1 MNRKEQILDAAEQ
14 CMRLKGFYQTSI
26 QNIASQ
32 ANISVGLI
40 YKYFTNKE
48 SIIEALVLNITQR
61 LKDLLNDD
69 LEQIAKSGGEA
80 RLPLFSAGLVPRE
93 VENDI
98 VLLMEI
104 SSEAMRN
111 PRILHIMTDAWQDL
125 RDNFISKE
133 QTLHPGKDASV
144 IHTRLYVLSLII
156 DGIIIRRCMKQREIV
171 PAFVPF
177 FDAIISDVNNNAV
190 QQ

>member
-1 MNRKEQILDAAEQ
+1 MNRKDQILDAAEQ
-14 CMRLKGFYQTSI
+14 CMRLKGFHQTSI

-48 SIIEALVLNITQR
+48 SIIEALVLNVVQR
-61 LKDLLNDD
+61 LKDMLKKD
-69 LEQIAKSGGEA
+69 LEQIATSDVQQH
-80 RLPLFSAGLVPRE
+80 LPLISADLVPSE
-93 VENDI
+93 LENSI
-98 VLLMEI
+98 VLLMEV

-111 PRILHIMTDAWQDL
+111 ARIKAILSDAWQTL
-125 RDNFISKE
+125 KDNFIAQEKS
-133 QTLHPGKDASV
+133 LYPNKDASV
-144 IHTRLYVLSLII
+144 IQTRLYVLSMII
-156 DGIIIRRCMKQREIV
+156 DGIIIRRCMKKREII

-177 FDAIISDVNNNAV
+177 FDGIINEVNINVA